1 MLKKPWKRTLTLV
14 FVAILILAISGMVF
28 AEETDIEN
36 HWSKGEI
43 EYLIEKEIV
52 SGYNDGTFRPDK
64 EISRAEF
71 IKIINN
77 VFGYYEKAEIS
88 FTDVKES
95 DWYFDD
101 VAKGVSAGYIS
112 GYSDGTM
119 KPNKPITRQEV
130 AKVIAIAYDLDRY
143 TSVSSDGFADS
154 DSIDEWAKN
163 YIGIMKDKE
172 LITGYSDGSFSP
184 KKNVTRG
191 EIAKI
196 IYRASGEIVNNEG
209 VYSKDIDGNIVVNVS
224 NVYLKNMTVKG
235 DLYLAEGIGEGNV
248 SLEGVNVEGNVFI
261 RGGGQNSIK
270 IGNCNISNMIIN
282 KQANIVRVILEENT
296 QLSNITIERNGK
308 VIVESGA
315 KVGNLVAFEQ
325 SNIEV
330 QSGGNINS
338 LEVVGENVVINSKGN
353 IGNVTANEE
362 VKINESILAKDS
374 QAKVEAGK
382 VKEIKKGE
390 KPTTPAAG
398 GGSAGSG
405 GFSGG
410 GSGDGGT
417 GGKDPGGEDK
427 PVETPAIEAKFVESP
442 VLKNFGKVS
451 IVSIKGV
458 PNYESFTVTF
468 KYSDGVTE
476 DTIGPALI
484 NGGETTEIYYNGE
497 FPVIIKIY
505 NKDGQLLYTFN
516 NVILKK

>member
-1 MLKKPWKRTLTLV
+1 MLKKPLKRKFILV
-14 FVAILILAISGMVF
+14 FVAIFIFAINSMAF
-28 AEETDIEN
+28 AEGTDLEN
-36 HWSKGEI
+36 HWAKTEI
-43 EYLIEKEIV
+43 EYLIEKGIV
-52 SGYNDGTFRPDK
+52 SGYNDGTFKPDK
-64 EISRAEF
+64 EITRAEF

-77 VFGYYEKAEIS
+77 VLGYSEKAEIS

-95 DWYFDD
+95 EWYYEDIQ
-101 VAKGVSAGYIS
+101 KGVAAGYIG

-143 TSVSSDGFADS
+143 TSVSSNSFTDS

-196 IYRASGEIVNNEG
+196 IYSASGEIVNDEG
-209 VYSKDIDGNIVVNVS
+209 VFSKDIDGNIVVNVS
-224 NVYLKNMTVKG
+224 NVELKNMTVKG
-235 DLYLAEGIGEGNV
+235 DLYLAEGIGEGSV
-248 SLEGVNVEGNVFI
+248 FLEGVNIEGNVYI

-270 IGNCNISNMIIN
+270 IGNCNINNMIIN
-282 KQANIVRVILEENT
+282 KPANTVRVLLKENAKV
-296 QLSNITIERNGK
+296 SSIAMERNGK
-308 VIVESGA
+308 VVVESGA
-315 KVGNLVAFEQ
+315 KVENVVAFEH

-330 QSGGNINS
+330 QSGGNISS
-338 LEVVGENVVINSKGN
+338 LEVAGKNVVINSKGN
-353 IGNVTANEE
+353 IDNVVANEE
-362 VKINESILAKDS
+362 ISINGSMLAKGS
-374 QAKVEAGK
+374 QAKVEGGK
-382 VKEIKKGE
+382 VKVKGE
-390 KPTTPAAG
+390 KPSETSATPSTG
-398 GGSAGSG
+398 GGG
-405 GFSGG
+405 GGGYTGGG

-417 GGKDPGGEDK
+417 GGEDK
-427 PVETPAIEAKFVESP
+427 PVETPRIEAKFVESP

-476 DTIGPALI
+476 DTIGPALV

-497 FPVIIKIY
+497 FPVIIKIF
-505 NKDGQLLYTFN
+505 NKDGKLLYTFN
-516 NVILKK
+516 NVTLKK